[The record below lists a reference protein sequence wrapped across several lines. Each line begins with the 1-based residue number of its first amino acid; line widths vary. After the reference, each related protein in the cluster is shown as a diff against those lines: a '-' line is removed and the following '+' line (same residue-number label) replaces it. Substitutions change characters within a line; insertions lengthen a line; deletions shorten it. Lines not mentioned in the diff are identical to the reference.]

1 MVKFIKVF
9 VPITT
14 ISLLIL
20 FFWHLNITN
29 IGERGSYTSVLAAS
43 QGGTQCFADPV
54 ECNPAPSQTAYAQLH
69 WPTIKGEYYYVQR
82 AETLN
87 DLTYFGPTW
96 SYVYVGAKN
105 TYKWNGLTSNKTYWW
120 GVWGSIRGYS
130 KAFSFTTPNCVTPAP
145 TVDLTTWPTWELPDP
160 IHLRWTST
168 NADSCN
174 ASGDWSGN
182 KPTQGDEY
190 LSKPR
195 GTYTFI
201 LTCTGPGGSASD
213 SVTVRVIQVPQCTFT
228 ANPTTIIL
236 PASSTLSWECIYADS
251 CSIDQGIGSV
261 NNVSGTKQVRPTKTT
276 TYTLTC
282 QGPDGDGNTP
292 LQTSVNVG
300 FVPWIKEVIPR

>member
-1 MVKFIKVF
+1 MTIIKNKY
-9 VPITT
+9 
-14 ISLLIL
+14 LLIL
-20 FFWHLNITN
+20 LILIFGLMMSFSLIKVVFSGGGGGDTSGNGDSSCSPSDTAPGVDANSVMGDSNSSNGDAGSSGNGGSWDIT
-29 IGERGSYTSVLAAS
+29 
-43 QGGTQCFADPV
+43 P
-54 ECNPAPSQTAYAQLH
+54 PP
-69 WPTIKGEYYYVQR
+69 P
-82 AETLN
+82 
-87 DLTYFGPTW
+87 P
-96 SYVYVGAKN
+96 
-105 TYKWNGLTSNKTYWW
+105 
-120 GVWGSIRGYS
+120 
-130 KAFSFTTPNCVTPAP
+130 PPPPP
-145 TVDLTTWPTWELPDP
+145 TVDLTSWPTFELPEQ

-300 FVPWIKEVIPR
+300 FVPWIREVLPR